1 MSRTVVTAIGHI
13 RKLEAMK
20 PQLLAIAKRLKMA
33 RKGKKKTKK
42 RSSKRGRK

>member
-1 MSRTVVTAIGHI
+1 MSRTVETAIGHI

-20 PQLLAIAKRLKMA
+20 PKLLAIAKRLKMA
-33 RKGKKKTKK
+33 KKK